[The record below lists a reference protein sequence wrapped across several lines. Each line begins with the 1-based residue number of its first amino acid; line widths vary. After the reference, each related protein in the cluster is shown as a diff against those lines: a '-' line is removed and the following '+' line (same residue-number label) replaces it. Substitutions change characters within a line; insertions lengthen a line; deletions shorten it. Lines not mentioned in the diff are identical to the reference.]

1 MTQPDVLADALQN
14 PESTET
20 PQIDYDALAEAL
32 TPIISAIIARQV
44 NHEARR
50 TGGTR
55 ERNEA
60 MPGRKRCCANDMV

>member
-1 MTQPDVLADALQN
+1 MTQPDEFAAAPQN

-44 NHEARR
+44 NQRR
-50 TGGTR
+50 YTR
-55 ERNEA
+55 ER
-60 MPGRKRCCANDMV
+60 RCISLG

>member
-20 PQIDYDALAEAL
+20 PAIDYDVLAEAL

-44 NHEARR
+44 NQRR
-50 TGGTR
+50 YT
-55 ERNEA
+55 
-60 MPGRKRCCANDMV
+60 

>member
-1 MTQPDVLADALQN
+1 MTQPDVLADAPQN

-44 NHEARR
+44 NQRDR
-50 TGGTR
+50 KSTR
-55 ERNEA
+55 LNSSH
-60 MPGRKRCCANDMV
+60 M